1 MAAIDKT
8 YVSTWEEYNEY
19 VNWAKDKVFVCPN
32 GTKIHPIDY
41 VRDYGYEHFDGEIER
56 VLHNTPTSL
65 DYFLIKECPIAFI
78 QDTLKWQ
85 YSEEFYES
93 VKNGNSE
100 YDTFSKEGK
109 CGNKI
114 KLIWKGYMAFEKPI
128 KFYNRFLKKH
138 MKGIF
143 EIEVS
148 SPEGRLMWYSSKINN
163 FLWDNE
169 LGTISSSCG
178 TFHCHSVKAL
188 KRKLMKM
195 NLPKGSIVTAWGY
208 WRGEKWKFKIC

>member
-32 GTKIHPIDY
+32 GTEIRPIDY
-41 VRDYGYEHFDGEIER
+41 VYGYGYEFFDGETGR
-56 VLHNTPTSL
+56 LLHNAPTSL
-65 DYFLIKECPIAFI
+65 DYFLIRECPIALI
-78 QDTLKWQ
+78 QNTLKWQ
-85 YSEEFYES
+85 YSEEFYEA
-93 VKNGNSE
+93 VKNGTSE

-109 CGNKI
+109 YGNKL
-114 KLIWKGYMAFEKPI
+114 KLVRKGHMAFEKPI

-143 EIEVS
+143 EVEVS
-148 SPEGRLMWYSSKINN
+148 SPEGKLMWYSSKINS
-163 FLWDNE
+163 FLWEDE
-169 LGTISSSCG
+169 LGIKTSSCG

-208 WRGEKWKFKIC
+208 WRGEKWIFKIC